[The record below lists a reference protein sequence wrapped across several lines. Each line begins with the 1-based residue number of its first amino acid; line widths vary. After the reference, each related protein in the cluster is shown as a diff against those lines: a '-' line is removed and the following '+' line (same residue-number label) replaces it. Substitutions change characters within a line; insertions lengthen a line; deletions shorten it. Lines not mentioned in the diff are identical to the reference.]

1 MDSNPSFRGVS
12 ALLQLRLV
20 RELEQS
26 RLRLTEALERLN
38 AQLCHAE
45 AQGRRDRDLILALQS
60 KVLKLESSLHD
71 TTASKK
77 VEKSSSGLKSLML
90 KPKKWLQRAARFAK
104 SERRVSPKTDVEAD
118 SENSHLQRIFE
129 QLPPEIDL
137 STVVLPAE
145 LRARSKPQQTTTGTS
160 IEASSRLSDSNA
172 ATNSATSTTFASLF
186 AGPQDNT
193 IRDPIFTAEF
203 FTREFKSLFGSIEDW
218 AKKYSK
224 TRDDWDTGYNAMS
237 DEFRVNLD
245 FVADVSSAILLLL
258 NENRFLAITKVIATF
273 LMRSVLCLD
282 VFRGFDREIDMD
294 ISRMSRLLPDELHA
308 QRRDSLYGAIGL
320 QVLRLRN
327 RLFFENFFHKRMN
340 ENTNALFEQ
349 LSPFIYSV
357 GTQAWVD
364 LAKVMKAA
372 HNVSLYMH
380 SGPYEFNIK
389 YSPVNVRFEGG
400 TPRIITL
407 NITPKI
413 GFRNVNIQFPG
424 QLRRVADGEFVVEK
438 DLAPL
443 PALARKLQ
451 ETGRV
456 SYRRRTLENAPWRG
470 GAASITTKANYA

>member
-1 MDSNPSFRGVS
+1 MDSNPSFRGLS

-26 RLRLTEALERLN
+26 RLRLTEALERSN

-60 KVLKLESSLHD
+60 KVLELESSLQD

-77 VEKSSSGLKSLML
+77 VEKSSSGLKSFVLE
-90 KPKKWLQRAARFAK
+90 PKKWLQRAARFAK

-145 LRARSKPQQTTTGTS
+145 LRARSKQQQTTTGTS

-203 FTREFKSLFGSIEDW
+203 FTREFRSLFGSIEDW

-224 TRDDWDTGYNAMS
+224 TRDDWDTDYNAMS
-237 DEFRVNLD
+237 DEFRVNLH
-245 FVADVSSAILLLL
+245 FAADVSSAILLLL

-282 VFRGFDREIDMD
+282 VFRGFDREIDTD

-327 RLFFENFFHKRMN
+327 RPPFENFFPQAHER
-340 ENTNALFEQ
+340 EYQ
-349 LSPFIYSV
+349 RI
-357 GTQAWVD
+357 AWVD
-364 LAKVMKAA
+364 LAKVMEAA
-372 HNVSLYMH
+372 HNLSLYMH

-413 GFRNVNIQFPG
+413 GFRNVNIQFPS

-470 GAASITTKANYA
+470 RAASITTKANYA